1 MISRLTK
8 AVMEH
13 FKLDQKA
20 LAELLDVPLHRVKSL
35 SSGRVQKFTRSES
48 EALVRKLKINPEW
61 LITGEEPM
69 VDDETDDEFA
79 DRIQAVSHMQRVVA
93 ALPLDDLGRKRL
105 QVLMTGDPA
114 ADGEQIGRA
123 LLESARSVEAA
134 RPYPTATVTHL
145 PMNEPQLLT
154 RQQVLEIVLDAMH
167 QAGKALPAKA
177 VQALVDTAM
186 ELQRAGVPVKKSAF
200 DAQLRAVQ

>member
-35 SSGRVQKFTRSES
+35 SSGRVQKFTRGES

-79 DRIQAVSHMQRVVA
+79 DRIQAVSHMQRVAA

-105 QVLMTGDPA
+105 QALMTGDPA
-114 ADGEQIGRA
+114 TDGELIGRA
-123 LLESARSVEAA
+123 LMESVRAGPAA
-134 RPYPTATVTHL
+134 PYPTATVTHL

-167 QAGKALPAKA
+167 SARKTLPSKA
-177 VQALVDTAM
+177 VAALVDAAM
-186 ELQRAGVPVKKSAF
+186 ELQRAGLPVTKSAF
-200 DAQLRAVQ
+200 DAQLRAAQ

>member
-1 MISRLTK
+1 MISVLIGK
-8 AVMEH
+8 VMGH
-13 FKLDQKA
+13 FKLKQQE
-20 LAELLDVPLHRVKSL
+20 LADVMGVPLARVKRL
-35 SSGRVQKFTRSES
+35 AGGKVQKLTREES
-48 EALVRKLKINPEW
+48 EALVTKLRINPEW
-61 LITGEEPM
+61 LITGEGPM

-105 QVLMTGDPA
+105 QALMTGDPA
-114 ADGEQIGRA
+114 ADGELIGRA
-123 LLESARSVEAA
+123 LLESARAGEVD

-167 QAGKALPAKA
+167 SARKTLPSKA
-177 VQALVDTAM
+177 VSALVDAAM
-186 ELQRAGVPVKKSAF
+186 ELQRAGLPVTKSAF
-200 DAQLRAVQ
+200 DAQLRAAQ